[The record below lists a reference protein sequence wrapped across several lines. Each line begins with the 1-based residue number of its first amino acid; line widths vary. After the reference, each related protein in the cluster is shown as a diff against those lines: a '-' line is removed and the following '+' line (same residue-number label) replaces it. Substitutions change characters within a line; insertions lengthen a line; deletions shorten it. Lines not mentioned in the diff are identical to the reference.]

1 MQIDILLIC
10 IETEEKMLIK
20 IKNNFNTLVKVDH
33 FLYISSFLIQL
44 CVGLVL
50 LYALYKI
57 YINTPSDDIISKVKP
72 FFQSKK

>member
-10 IETEEKMLIK
+10 METEEKMLSK

-33 FLYISSFLIQL
+33 FLYISSSLIQL

-57 YINTPSDDIISKVKP
+57 HINTPSNDIISEVTP
-72 FFQSKK
+72 YLQSKK